1 MTTLALWGLVGWLVL
16 VTGAIVFGHRWESA
30 SKRLDADIAFMRA
43 IPSTSP
49 APAHASGFTRGGR
62 YAQLGDNHRGRA
74 GRRPMMTYRPQT
86 WPKHF
91 TPRTGT
97 TVYTSKPKGGK
108 S

>member
-1 MTTLALWGLVGWLVL
+1 
-16 VTGAIVFGHRWESA
+16 
-30 SKRLDADIAFMRA
+30 
-43 IPSTSP
+43 
-49 APAHASGFTRGGR
+49 
-62 YAQLGDNHRGRA
+62 
-74 GRRPMMTYRPQT
+74 MMTYRPQT